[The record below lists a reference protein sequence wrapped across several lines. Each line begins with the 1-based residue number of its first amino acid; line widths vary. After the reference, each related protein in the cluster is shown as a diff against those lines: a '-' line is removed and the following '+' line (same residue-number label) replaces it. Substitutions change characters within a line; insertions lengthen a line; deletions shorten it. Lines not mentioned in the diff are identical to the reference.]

1 MGLTAKVN
9 ADINSRGISSSSTA
23 SDDDGKKKAVDI
35 FDIPDSDVIPKKTLS
50 QRMLPLSIEDQTYMA
65 KCMKKYGDD
74 YTKMSRDIKI
84 NDMQH
89 TEHKLRKLGARF
101 LLLNT
106 EHRRTEIPDKVQHL
120 VQSST

>member
-9 ADINSRGISSSSTA
+9 ADINSRGIPTGGD
-23 SDDDGKKKAVDI
+23 SDSKSNNKAVEI

-50 QRMLPLSIEDQTYMA
+50 QRMLPLSIEDQNYMA
-65 KCMKKYGDD
+65 KCMEKHGDD
-74 YTKMSRDIKI
+74 YAKMARDIKL

-101 LLLNT
+101 LLLSA